1 MNSRQRLLTAL
12 QHKEP
17 DRIPLDLA
25 STQVTG
31 ISVQAYKNL
40 RSYLG
45 LAPIQPVICDAI
57 QQICIPDDDILLK
70 FGVDTR
76 GLWPLTSHN
85 CDFYDQDDGE
95 FLSHIDE
102 WGLGYRRH
110 KKHGLWYDLYHSPL
124 AGKPLSAEIID
135 NHPWPEGGDPK
146 RIAGLRRQ
154 ATAFRQAGYAVVLKS
169 VCAGL
174 LEMAIRIR
182 GMEDFLVDLLI
193 DEKNA
198 GHLLDKILQVKLDYW
213 QMALEQLADVVD
225 IIAEG
230 DDFGTQSSQL
240 ISLTTFR
247 KTIKPRQQELI
258 SFMKK
263 KAANAYIFFHSCGSI
278 REFLPDFIE
287 MGIDIINPVHIT
299 ATGMEPKQLKKDF
312 GADIVFWGG
321 GIDTQN
327 TLPHGTPQQ
336 VRDEVKRNIEAL
348 APGGGFVFNTIHN
361 IQADVPPENI
371 VAMYEALQEYG
382 IYGEPTDSG
391 H

>member
-1 MNSRQRLLTAL
+1 MTSRERLLTAL
-12 QHKEP
+12 NHREP
-17 DRIPLDLA
+17 DRVPVDLA

-31 ISVQAYKNL
+31 ISVMAYQNL
-40 RSYLG
+40 RSFLG
-45 LAPIQPVICDAI
+45 LPNEEPNISDAI
-57 QQICIPDDDILLK
+57 QQICIPADDILTK
-70 FGVDTR
+70 FGIDTR
-76 GLWPLTSHN
+76 GLWPLTNHN
-85 CDFYDQDDGE
+85 YDFDDHDDGE
-95 FLSHIDE
+95 YLSHTDE

-110 KKHGLWYDLYHSPL
+110 KEHGLWYDLYQSPL
-124 AGKPLSAEIID
+124 AGKMLSIDLID
-135 NHPWPEGGDPK
+135 NHSWPNGGDPK
-146 RIAGLRRQ
+146 RIAGLREQ
-154 ATAFRQAGYAVVLKS
+154 AITFRQAGYGVVLKS

-174 LEMAIRIR
+174 LEMAIRVR

-213 QMALEQLADVVD
+213 ETALNELADVVD
-225 IIAEG
+225 VIAEG
-230 DDFGTQSSQL
+230 DDFGTQTSQL
-240 ISLTTFR
+240 ISLDTFR
-247 KTIKPRQQELI
+247 KMIKPRQQELV

-263 KAANAYIFFHSCGSI
+263 KAPNAFIFFHSCGSI

-299 ATGMEPKQLKKDF
+299 AAGMEPIQLKKDF

-336 VRDEVKRNIEAL
+336 VRDEVKRNIDAL

-382 IYGEPTDSG
+382 IYR
-391 H
+391 